1 MNWKEKSKISK
12 GCQYSHLCISYT
24 SFKDNY
30 GVSQIKHDV
39 EGTKLYPDY
48 DYDSTFWIWLGML
61 SDYFYRYAYRR

>member
-48 DYDSTFWIWLGML
+48 DYGSTF
-61 SDYFYRYAYRR
+61 